1 MPKALPDKGE
11 IVLIRITKIMP
22 HGAYCELTEYKLDAY
37 LPISEIASGWI
48 KNIHEFIKE
57 GQSDAAKVVFIDP
70 VKRAV
75 DVSLKK
81 ATAKE
86 KKDKIN
92 EYTLE
97 KRAEKFF
104 NNALKSAHEEEQAP
118 QIRAAIAQ
126 TVQTYTEFLEQV
138 REDKEGKGL
147 LSKKLKD
154 ALKDIVLKNYKPKVY
169 EVSYSLS
176 LRSVGSKGT
185 ISVVKKALS
194 DIEKAGVSVLYEGA
208 PHYKLTAK
216 GDSYPAVEGMIK
228 QAETALSK
236 YQASLSAELKKE
248 GA

>member
-1 MPKALPDKGE
+1 M
-11 IVLIRITKIMP
+11 LIRITKIMP

-70 VKRAV
+70 VKKAV

-81 ATAKE
+81 ATTKE

-104 NNALKSAHEEEQAP
+104 NNALKAAHVEEQAQ
-118 QIRAAIAQ
+118 QIKEKVAQ
-126 TVQTYTEFLEQV
+126 SVPTYAELLEQV
-138 REDKEGKGL
+138 REDGDEKSMLGKDL
-147 LSKKLKD
+147 RA
-154 ALKDIVLKNYKPKVY
+154 ALKDIVTKNYKPKVY
-169 EVSYSLS
+169 VVNYELS
-176 LRSVGSKGT
+176 LRSLGTKGD
-185 ISVVKKALS
+185 ISMIKKALGEVS
-194 DIEKAGVSVLYEGA
+194 KMGVSVLYEGA

-216 GDSYPAVEGMIK
+216 GESYPVVEGKIK
-228 QAETALSK
+228 QAEAVLSQ
-236 YQASLSAELKKE
+236 YQSNLAVELVKQE
-248 GA
+248 A